1 MFICQYL
8 NSFPLNYLKSPNFL
22 TLHSRFKL
30 TAGACHRS
38 PTYRAVFLVF
48 PLVFDYFDAFF
59 FGNVNSEAN
68 IFYPKNMHEVPAPR
82 GRSSV
87 ASPKSNTVYAI
98 DLAYILAIP
107 YYLFLDNF
115 ELSIIC
121 EHSSLCSRLSKAI
134 LSIPYQFFALLLCST
149 VAGEDHERRYK

>member
-1 MFICQYL
+1 ML
-8 NSFPLNYLKSPNFL
+8 
-22 TLHSRFKL
+22 
-30 TAGACHRS
+30 
-38 PTYRAVFLVF
+38 
-48 PLVFDYFDAFF
+48 FF